1 MDDKVEKAKKALVEE
16 EKEIVKEDH
25 AEKVVEVEKKKIE
38 KKEEKEE
45 AKHPQAHY
53 ETVPDK
59 DVEIRSAELKHEVA
73 GNYRKSK
80 NLMIHDHP
88 VWIKVQPTENRMGYY
103 QEKHWHITDLKNLH
117 DMLAEQKADA

>member
-16 EKEIVKEDH
+16 EKEIVKEDQ
-25 AEKVVEVEKKKIE
+25 AEKVVEIEKKKIE

-88 VWIKVQPTENRMGYY
+88 VWIKVQPTDNRMGYY